1 MVKNVVTVPSNVQV
15 DKALK
20 LMNENRIGYLQ
31 VVDYDQTTGILARR
45 DIFEK
50 VMEKRNDPQKTKIS
64 EVMTKNV
71 IVGTPNMELTDAAK
85 LMSENKVK
93 KLPVVDDRRLVGLVT
108 LTDIAHAASV
118 DKKTVQLVEK
128 LSNLYAIKL

>member
-1 MVKNVVTVPSNVQV
+1 
-15 DKALK
+15 
-20 LMNENRIGYLQ
+20 
-31 VVDYDQTTGILARR
+31 
-45 DIFEK
+45 
-50 VMEKRNDPQKTKIS
+50 
-64 EVMTKNV
+64 MTKNV

-85 LMSENKVK
+85 LMFENKVK

>member
-1 MVKNVVTVPSNVQV
+1 
-15 DKALK
+15 L
-20 LMNENRIGYLQ
+20 L
-31 VVDYDQTTGILARR
+31 VVDYGQITGILTRR

-50 VMEKRNDPQKTKIS
+50 VVEKRKDPQRTKIS

-71 IVGTPNMELTDAAK
+71 IVGTPNMELTDSAK

-93 KLPVVDDRRLVGLVT
+93 KLPVVDGRRLVGLVT

-118 DKKTVQLVEK
+118 DRKTVQLVEK
-128 LSNLYAIKL
+128 LSNLHLIKLL